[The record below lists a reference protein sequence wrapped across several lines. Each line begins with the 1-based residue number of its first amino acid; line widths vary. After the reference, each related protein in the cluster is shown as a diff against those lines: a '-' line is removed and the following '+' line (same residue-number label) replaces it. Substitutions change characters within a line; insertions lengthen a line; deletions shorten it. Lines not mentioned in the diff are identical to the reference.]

1 VEILEKLTDLRLQ
14 SSRLAAAETCGSGGN
29 ETCGGGGNESCGG
42 GGNETSWRRGTALE
56 RLEAEG
62 RDWRAAAR

>member
-29 ETCGGGGNESCGG
+29 ETCGGGGNE
-42 GGNETSWRRGTALE
+42 TSWRRGTALE